1 MTNSLQLHALQH
13 ARLLCPPLSPRVCS
27 NWCPLSWQCYLTIS
41 FSVAPSFF
49 CLQFFPSSGSFPIS
63 HPLASGGQSI
73 GASASVS
80 VLPMNIQ
87 GWLHLGLTGLISLLS
102 KGLSRVLKVKEHII
116 LFFLSMDLKSP
127 RRPFIPKMWWIKWK
141 EKFQECSFYIIPFVI
156 CLALTINSSSVFLKY
171 P

>member
-1 MTNSLQLHALQH
+1 MSNSLWLHALQH

-102 KGLSRVLKVKEHII
+102 KALSRVGLLKHHNWKSSVLQGFNGPTLTSIHYGKNHS
-116 LFFLSMDLKSP
+116 FDYMDLCQWSD
-127 RRPFIPKMWWIKWK
+127 
-141 EKFQECSFYIIPFVI
+141 V
-156 CLALTINSSSVFLKY
+156 SVF
-171 P
+171 